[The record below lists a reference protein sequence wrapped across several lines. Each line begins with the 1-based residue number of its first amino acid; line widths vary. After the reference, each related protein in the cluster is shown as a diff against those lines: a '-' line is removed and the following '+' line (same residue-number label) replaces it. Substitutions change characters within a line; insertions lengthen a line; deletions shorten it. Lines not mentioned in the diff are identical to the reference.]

1 MKSRFG
7 FGRNWKKYL
16 STLSD
21 ADIEMARQSLL
32 AMISTPDGTTAAEAI
47 KGKRFLDV
55 GCGSGLFSLCARQA
69 GCIVVSFDYDP
80 DSVSCAAELRD
91 RFFPGDPDWTVLR
104 GSVLDK
110 EFLNSLNTHDIVY
123 AWGVLHHTGDMWNA
137 MDNVAGLTRN
147 GGALCVA
154 IYNDCGLRSQIW
166 RVIKRF
172 YNLNLATK
180 ITTSMVFV
188 PYSMGRRA
196 ISSIRRG
203 SNLFATYHRQRGMHV
218 LTDILDWIG
227 GYPYEY
233 AKCEEVVQFYCD
245 KGFVVS
251 TVIPTEGTGNHQFVF
266 VRHAIGT

>member
-1 MKSRFG
+1 
-7 FGRNWKKYL
+7 
-16 STLSD
+16 
-21 ADIEMARQSLL
+21 MARQSLL

-69 GCIVVSFDYDP
+69 GCKVVSFDYDP

-110 EFLNSLNTHDIVY
+110 EFLSSLNTHDIVY

-137 MDNVAGLTRN
+137 MDNVAGLTRS

-180 ITTSMVFV
+180 IATSMVFV
-188 PYSMGRRA
+188 PCSMGRRA

-203 SNLFATYHRQRGMHV
+203 SNLFAIYNRQRGMHV

-266 VRHAIGT
+266 VRQPEPRNSSQPPTPS